1 MRRKHQDLMAWQ
13 QAMELARVVYRQT
26 SAFPKHELFGLVSQM
41 RRAAVSVP
49 ANIAEGA
56 GRTSKKEFLQFLSI
70 SRGSLNELDTYIL
83 LSKDLGYLKDAA
95 DIEALTQRV
104 FGLLGGLISSER
116 KLVAP

>member
-1 MRRKHQDLMAWQ
+1 
-13 QAMELARVVYRQT
+13 
-26 SAFPKHELFGLVSQM
+26 
-41 RRAAVSVP
+41 
-49 ANIAEGA
+49 
-56 GRTSKKEFLQFLSI
+56 
-70 SRGSLNELDTYIL
+70 LNELDTYIL